1 MRILILVF
9 ICIYCLLISSVTV
22 QGQSIQNLSGK
33 VVNHNNEPP
42 MMGNISLLSVRDSTL
57 IKQHDFLDG
66 IFQFS
71 NINQKEVLVKLTSVE
86 FADTFQ
92 RIIYD
97 GKENMNLGTIRVRE
111 NNNQLNEV
119 VIKNQTSL
127 LKYKPNGS
135 IEVNV
140 ANTLLSTSSS
150 VNELLGRVP
159 NVIVSEGQISV
170 LGKGEAIIYLNGILI
185 SNERFAA
192 IPVSQIAKI
201 EVISNP
207 SAKYDAEGKAV
218 INIITKKNTESGI
231 MGTASQ
237 QITASEFGGT
247 STNTLLDFN
256 YNKNKWSFIG
266 NYGLQ
271 LGKNRELLNTTRTR
285 PDPTEYMKSELST
298 DWRRKF
304 NNYSNFGFG
313 LQYTF
318 SESNYVSLEYSGNVD
333 DLGGVVANKNSIV
346 TNNST
351 SFYTTDVDR
360 NDVRLNQFVN
370 LNYNTLT
377 DAKGSSLFV
386 GMQFSNYN
394 GFTRDLINEN
404 GLVNSHNTERY
415 LKNNAD
421 NTINI
426 INTQAD
432 YIKKI
437 NEETKLEA
445 GAKVSYATINTSS
458 DFLIADDE
466 KLEFEFNEDL
476 SSDFKYEEKIGA
488 AYINYSSSLGEKFN
502 YSLGARGEW
511 TNYELNT
518 TAGGN
523 QKFKKSYTDI
533 FPNLLLNMPLSD
545 ELKLHASFVSRIT
558 RPRYQGLNPYVIYQD
573 PFTTIEG
580 NPNLKPEKIYAFEIG
595 ATYNKYDFKIGYTYK
610 IDPISGAALRGNN
623 PNSYI
628 LRSLNLEKEN
638 SYFASISRSFSTK
651 WWSSTNTVSMSYTKS
666 IDNSYS
672 FTLGATKPQIY
683 LYTNNTFTIPDF
695 FKIQLL
701 AWYLGDKSYGLRD
714 ENSRSTVTVGI
725 ERSFLNNALKLN
737 FSANDIFNGFNASGN
752 YTVGQTEIYYHR
764 AYTTNYFKLI
774 ATYSFGNSKKTD
786 YKKKE
791 VEQTEN
797 SRAR

>member
-9 ICIYCLLISSVTV
+9 IYVYCLLIPSITV
-22 QGQSIQNLSGK
+22 KAQSIQFLSGK
-33 VVNHNNEPP
+33 VVNQNNEP

-57 IKQHDFLDG
+57 IKQNDFLDG
-66 IFQFS
+66 VFQLS
-71 NINQKEVLVKLTSVE
+71 DINQKEVLVKLTSVE

-97 GKENMNLGTIRVRE
+97 GKENINLGTILVNA

-119 VIKNQTSL
+119 VIKNQSSL
-127 LKYKPNGS
+127 LKHGSNGS
-135 IEVNV
+135 IEVSV

-159 NVIVSEGQISV
+159 NVVVSEGQISV

-218 INIITKKNTESGI
+218 INIITKRNIESGI

-237 QITASEFGGT
+237 QITVSEFAGT
-247 STNTLLDFN
+247 STNTLFDFN
-256 YNKNKWSFIG
+256 YNKGKFSVIG

-271 LGKNRELLNTTRTR
+271 LGKSRELLYTTRTR
-285 PDPTEYMKSELST
+285 PNPTEFMKSELTT

-304 NNYSNFGFG
+304 DNFSNFGFG

-318 SESNYVSLEYSGNVD
+318 SESNYVSFEYSGNVD
-333 DLGGVVANKNSIV
+333 DLGGVVENRNSIL
-346 TNNST
+346 TNTSD

-360 NDVRLNQFVN
+360 NDVRLNQFLN
-370 LNYNTLT
+370 LNYNSIT
-377 DAKGSSLFV
+377 DSKGSSLFI

-394 GFTRDLINEN
+394 GFTRDFIDEN
-404 GLVNSHNTERY
+404 GLVNSFTTERY

-421 NTINI
+421 NAINI

-432 YIKKI
+432 YTKKI
-437 NEETKLEA
+437 SENTKLET
-445 GAKVSYATINTSS
+445 GAKLSYATIKTSS

-466 KLEFEFNEDL
+466 ESEFQLNEAL
-476 SSDFKYEEKIGA
+476 SSDFKYKEKIGA
-488 AYINYSSSLGEKFN
+488 VYINYSSILGEKLNF
-502 YSLGARGEW
+502 SLGARGEW
-511 TNYELNT
+511 TSYELNT
-518 TAGGN
+518 TANGN
-523 QKFKKSYTDI
+523 QKFNKSYTDI
-533 FPNLLLNMPLSD
+533 FPNVLLNMPVSD
-545 ELKLHASFVSRIT
+545 EFKLHASYVSRIT
-558 RPRYQGLNPYVIYQD
+558 RPRYQALNPYVIYQD

-580 NPNLKPEKIYAFEIG
+580 NPNLRPEKVYAFEIG
-595 ATYNKYDFKIGYTYK
+595 ALYKKYDFKIGYTYK
-610 IDPISGAALRGNN
+610 VDPISGAALRGVN

-628 LRSLNLEKEN
+628 LRSINLDKEN
-638 SYFASISRSFSTK
+638 NYFASVSRSLSTK
-651 WWSSTNTVSMSYTKS
+651 WWSSTNIISMSYTKS
-666 IDNSYS
+666 VDNTYS
-672 FTLGATKPQIY
+672 FVMGATKPQIY
-683 LYTNNTFTIPDF
+683 LYTNNTFTIPDV

-701 AWYLGDKSYGLRD
+701 AWYLGNKSYGLRD
-714 ENSRSTVTVGI
+714 ENSRSTVTLGV

-737 FSANDIFNGFNASGN
+737 FSANDIFHRFNASGN

-764 AYTTNYFKLI
+764 TYTTNYFKLI

-791 VEQTEN
+791 IEQTEN